1 MVNASRPIRLFVKS
15 GKAMRLFLINAALFI
30 LLGIWLT
37 GFDQVHWFLYVLPG
51 IFTLSAAFGVC
62 PGSNLWR
69 IVLGED

>member
-1 MVNASRPIRLFVKS
+1 MVNAGRPTRLFVKS
-15 GKAMRLFLINAALFI
+15 GNAMRLFLINAALFI

-62 PGSNLWR
+62 PGINLWR